1 MSLEKIVSILFHP
14 VFVPTITVFLVV
26 KIYSNIIILENQAG
40 IILIG
45 TCVFSL
51 ILPLLSVFILL
62 LTKKIDSLEM
72 PKKEERF
79 LPILFASIW
88 MILGFYFMKEIFSYA
103 PIMKSIY
110 LGAIYVML
118 ISLLITK
125 KWKISLHMLAIGGAT
140 GVFIMLEF
148 LFGQNLML
156 LLITILISG
165 VLGYSRLS
173 LKAHSLNQ
181 IYAGFI
187 VGNIVMSLSILYL

>member
-79 LPILFASIW
+79 LPILFGSIW
-88 MILGFYFMKEIFSYA
+88 MILGFYFMKEIFSCA

-165 VLGYSRLS
+165 ILGFSRLS

-187 VGNIVMSLSILYL
+187 VGNIIMGLSILYL

>member
-72 PKKEERF
+72 QKKEERF
-79 LPILFASIW
+79 LPILFASTW

-118 ISLLITK
+118 IALLITK

-140 GVFIMLEF
+140 GVLIMLEF

-156 LLITILISG
+156 LLIIILISG
-165 VLGYSRLS
+165 ILGFSRLS

-187 VGNIVMSLSILYL
+187 VGNIIMGLSILYL

>member
-14 VFVPTITVFLVV
+14 VFVPTITVFLVI

-62 LTKKIDSLEM
+62 FTKKIDSLEM

-110 LGAIYVML
+110 LGAIYVMI

-125 KWKISLHMLAIGGAT
+125 KWKISLHMLAMGGAT

-156 LLITILISG
+156 LLIIILISG
-165 VLGYSRLS
+165 ILGFSRLS
-173 LKAHSLNQ
+173 LKAHNLNQ

-187 VGNIVMSLSILYL
+187 VGNVIMGLSILYL

>member
-110 LGAIYVML
+110 LGAIYVVL

-165 VLGYSRLS
+165 ILGFSRLS

-187 VGNIVMSLSILYL
+187 VGNVIMGLSILYL

>member
-14 VFVPTITVFLVV
+14 VFVPTITVFLVI

-79 LPILFASIW
+79 LPILFASIC

-118 ISLLITK
+118 IALLITK

-140 GVFIMLEF
+140 GVLIMLEF
-148 LFGQNLML
+148 LFGQNLIL

-165 VLGYSRLS
+165 ILGFSRLS

-187 VGNIVMSLSILYL
+187 VGNIIMGLSILYL

>member
-14 VFVPTITVFLVV
+14 VFVPTITVILTI

-118 ISLLITK
+118 IALLITK

-140 GVFIMLEF
+140 GVFIILEF
-148 LFGQNLML
+148 LFGQNLIL

-165 VLGYSRLS
+165 ILGFSRLS

-187 VGNIVMSLSILYL
+187 VGNIVMGLSILYL

>member
-45 TCVFSL
+45 TFVFCL

-165 VLGYSRLS
+165 ILGFSRLS

-187 VGNIVMSLSILYL
+187 VGNVIMGLSILYL

>member
-51 ILPLLSVFILL
+51 ILPLLSVFVLL

-118 ISLLITK
+118 IALLITK

-140 GVFIMLEF
+140 GVLIMLEF

-165 VLGYSRLS
+165 ILGFSRLS

-187 VGNIVMSLSILYL
+187 VGNIIMGLSILYL

>member
-45 TCVFSL
+45 TCIFSL

-140 GVFIMLEF
+140 GVLIMLEF
-148 LFGQNLML
+148 LFGQNLIL

-165 VLGYSRLS
+165 ILGFSRLS

-181 IYAGFI
+181 IYTGFI
-187 VGNIVMSLSILYL
+187 VGNIVMGLSILYL

>member
-165 VLGYSRLS
+165 ILGFSRLS
-173 LKAHSLNQ
+173 LKAHSLSQ

-187 VGNIVMSLSILYL
+187 LGNIIMGLSILYL

>member
-14 VFVPTITVFLVV
+14 VFVPTITVFMVI

-110 LGAIYVML
+110 LGAIYIML
-118 ISLLITK
+118 IALLITK

-165 VLGYSRLS
+165 ILGFSRLS

-187 VGNIVMSLSILYL
+187 VGNIIMGLSILYL

>member
-26 KIYSNIIILENQAG
+26 KIYSNMIILENQAG

-88 MILGFYFMKEIFSYA
+88 MILGSYFMKEIFNYA
-103 PIMKSIY
+103 PIIKSIY

-165 VLGYSRLS
+165 ILGYSRLS

-187 VGNIVMSLSILYL
+187 VGNIVMGLSILYL

>member
-45 TCVFSL
+45 TCIFSL
-51 ILPLLSVFILL
+51 ILPVLSVFILL

-165 VLGYSRLS
+165 ILGFSRLS

-187 VGNIVMSLSILYL
+187 LGNIIMGLSILYL

>member
-165 VLGYSRLS
+165 ILGFSRLS

-187 VGNIVMSLSILYL
+187 VGNIVMGLSILYL

>member
-118 ISLLITK
+118 IALLITK
-125 KWKISLHMLAIGGAT
+125 KWKISLHMLAIGGAN

-148 LFGQNLML
+148 LYGQNLML

-165 VLGYSRLS
+165 ILGFSRLS

-187 VGNIVMSLSILYL
+187 VGNIIMGLSILYL

>member
-1 MSLEKIVSILFHP
+1 MSLEKIISILFHP

-118 ISLLITK
+118 IALLITK

-165 VLGYSRLS
+165 ILGFSRLS

-187 VGNIVMSLSILYL
+187 VGNIIMGLSILYL

>member
-1 MSLEKIVSILFHP
+1 MSLEKIISILFHP

-45 TCVFSL
+45 TCIFSL

-118 ISLLITK
+118 IALLITK

-140 GVFIMLEF
+140 GVLIMLEF
-148 LFGQNLML
+148 LFGQNLIL

-165 VLGYSRLS
+165 ILGFSRLS

-181 IYAGFI
+181 IYTGFI
-187 VGNIVMSLSILYL
+187 VGNIVMGLSILYL

>member
-1 MSLEKIVSILFHP
+1 MSLEKTFSILFHP

-118 ISLLITK
+118 IALLITK

-148 LFGQNLML
+148 LFDQNLML

-173 LKAHSLNQ
+173 LKAHSLSQ

-187 VGNIVMSLSILYL
+187 VGNIMMGLSILYL

>member
-118 ISLLITK
+118 IALLITK

-165 VLGYSRLS
+165 ILGFSRLS

-187 VGNIVMSLSILYL
+187 LGNIIMGLSILYL

>member
-118 ISLLITK
+118 IALLITK

-140 GVFIMLEF
+140 GVLIMLEF

-165 VLGYSRLS
+165 ILGFSRLS

>member
-62 LTKKIDSLEM
+62 LTKKINSLEM

-79 LPILFASIW
+79 LPILFGSIW

-165 VLGYSRLS
+165 ILGFSRLS

-187 VGNIVMSLSILYL
+187 LGNIIMGLSILYL

>member
-14 VFVPTITVFLVV
+14 VFVPTITVFLVI
-26 KIYSNIIILENQAG
+26 KIYSNIIILEKQAG

-51 ILPLLSVFILL
+51 ILPLLSTFILL

-88 MILGFYFMKEIFSYA
+88 MILGSYFMKEIFNYA
-103 PIMKSIY
+103 PIIKSIY

-165 VLGYSRLS
+165 ILGFSRLS

-187 VGNIVMSLSILYL
+187 LGNIIMGLSIIYL

>member
-110 LGAIYVML
+110 LGAIYVIL
-118 ISLLITK
+118 IALLITK

-165 VLGYSRLS
+165 ILGFSRLS

-187 VGNIVMSLSILYL
+187 VGNIIMGLSILYL

>member
-14 VFVPTITVFLVV
+14 VFVPTIIVFLVV

-118 ISLLITK
+118 IALLITK
-125 KWKISLHMLAIGGAT
+125 KWKISLHMLAIGGAS

-165 VLGYSRLS
+165 ILGYSRLS

-187 VGNIVMSLSILYL
+187 VGNIVMGLSILYL

>member
-14 VFVPTITVFLVV
+14 VFDPTITVILVI

-40 IILIG
+40 IILLG

-165 VLGYSRLS
+165 ILGYSRLS
-173 LKAHSLNQ
+173 LKAHSLSQ

-187 VGNIVMSLSILYL
+187 VGNIIMGSSILYL

>member
-110 LGAIYVML
+110 LGAIYIML
-118 ISLLITK
+118 IALLITK

-165 VLGYSRLS
+165 ILGFSRLS

-187 VGNIVMSLSILYL
+187 VGNVIMGLSILYL

>member
-1 MSLEKIVSILFHP
+1 MSLEKIVSILLHP

-62 LTKKIDSLEM
+62 LTKKIESLEM

-110 LGAIYVML
+110 LGAIYIML

-125 KWKISLHMLAIGGAT
+125 KWKISLHMLAIGSAT

-165 VLGYSRLS
+165 TLGYSRLN
-173 LKAHSLNQ
+173 LKAHSLSQ

-187 VGNIVMSLSILYL
+187 VGNIIMGLSILYL

>member
-79 LPILFASIW
+79 LPILFGSIW

-165 VLGYSRLS
+165 ILGFSRLS

-187 VGNIVMSLSILYL
+187 VGNIIMGLSILYL

>member
-14 VFVPTITVFLVV
+14 VFVPTITVFLVI

-118 ISLLITK
+118 IALLITK

-140 GVFIMLEF
+140 GVLIMLEF
-148 LFGQNLML
+148 LFGQNLIL

-165 VLGYSRLS
+165 ILGFSRLS

-187 VGNIVMSLSILYL
+187 VGNIIMGLSILYL

>member
-88 MILGFYFMKEIFSYA
+88 MILGFYFMKEVFSYA

-165 VLGYSRLS
+165 ILGYSRLS

-187 VGNIVMSLSILYL
+187 VGNIVMGLSILYL

>member
-118 ISLLITK
+118 IALLITK

-165 VLGYSRLS
+165 ILGFSRLS

-187 VGNIVMSLSILYL
+187 VGNIIMGLSILYL

>member
-14 VFVPTITVFLVV
+14 VFVPTITVFLVI

-140 GVFIMLEF
+140 GVFIMLGF

-165 VLGYSRLS
+165 ILGYSRLS

-187 VGNIVMSLSILYL
+187 VGNIVMGLSILYL

>member
-118 ISLLITK
+118 IALLITK

-148 LFGQNLML
+148 LFGQNLIL

-165 VLGYSRLS
+165 ILGFSRLS

-187 VGNIVMSLSILYL
+187 VGNIVMGLSILYL

>member
-45 TCVFSL
+45 TCVFCL

-118 ISLLITK
+118 IALLITK

-165 VLGYSRLS
+165 MLGYSRLS

-187 VGNIVMSLSILYL
+187 VGNIVMGLSILYL

>member
-165 VLGYSRLS
+165 MLGYSRLS

-187 VGNIVMSLSILYL
+187 VGNIVMGLSILYL

>member
-51 ILPLLSVFILL
+51 ILPLFSVFILL

-103 PIMKSIY
+103 PIMKSIH

-165 VLGYSRLS
+165 ILGFSRLS

-187 VGNIVMSLSILYL
+187 VGNIVMGLSILYL

>member
-79 LPILFASIW
+79 LPILFGSIW

-118 ISLLITK
+118 TSLLITK

-165 VLGYSRLS
+165 ILGFSRLS

-187 VGNIVMSLSILYL
+187 LGNIIMGLSILYL

>member
-118 ISLLITK
+118 IALLITK

-165 VLGYSRLS
+165 ILGFSRLS

-187 VGNIVMSLSILYL
+187 VGNIVMGLSILYL

>member
-118 ISLLITK
+118 IALLITK

-140 GVFIMLEF
+140 GVFIMLEV
-148 LFGQNLML
+148 LFGQNLTL

-165 VLGYSRLS
+165 VLGFARLS

-187 VGNIVMSLSILYL
+187 VGNIIMGLSILYL

>member
-1 MSLEKIVSILFHP
+1 MSPEKIVSILFHP
-14 VFVPTITVFLVV
+14 GFVPTITVFLVI

-110 LGAIYVML
+110 LGAIYIML
-118 ISLLITK
+118 IALLITK

-165 VLGYSRLS
+165 ILGCSRLS

-187 VGNIVMSLSILYL
+187 VGNIVMGLSILYL